1 MVNLLG
7 DRKPRKFVPTQ
18 SGPDFTSFNELDRAR
33 GAEGAGVIA
42 PDARPNEITLTRRV
56 TGPHQRVRYK
66 QVNHTAR
73 AIVCHPIFA
82 ERKYWYTR
90 TFSSAI

>member
-1 MVNLLG
+1 M
-7 DRKPRKFVPTQ
+7 
-18 SGPDFTSFNELDRAR
+18 
-33 GAEGAGVIA
+33 IA

-82 ERKYWYTR
+82 ERKYCYTR
-90 TFSSAI
+90 TFSSAIWEKAELLCFILLTAFLISILTL